1 MTSKQRSQWR
11 TVATALVLAGVALG
25 GAFALRNAGDLGGR
39 MYGDLCWTLVL
50 LAATVAGKSSVEH
63 LAVGGGV
70 KGAVTALLA
79 PAKPADPP
87 PVPPAAP

>member
-1 MTSKQRSQWR
+1 MTNKQRNQWR

-25 GAFALRNAGDLGGR
+25 GAFALRNAGDMGAR

-63 LAVGGGV
+63 LATGGGL
-70 KGAVTALLA
+70 KGAAAALLT
-79 PAKPADPP
+79 PARPADPAAA
-87 PVPPAAP
+87 PPAAP